1 MTTKTRAAVLWEPGA
16 PWQIEEVELD
26 APNRGEVKVELAASG
41 LCHSDE
47 HVRDGSVP
55 VSFYPFIGGHE
66 GAGVVTE
73 IGPGVTSVQV
83 GDHVVLGFIPA
94 CGRCPS
100 CANGRSSICDL
111 GEYLL
116 GGYQV
121 SDGTARHHVRGQD
134 AGIQC
139 LLGTF
144 SPFTVV
150 NEASCVKITD
160 DIPLDKAALVGCG
173 VTTGWGS
180 SVYAAGVS
188 AGETVVVMGMG
199 GVGCGAVQGAALAG
213 ARHVVLIDPSKV
225 KRDQASVFGAT
236 HAVATVE
243 EAQALVNDLTWGAMA
258 DKVLITV
265 GVASGK
271 LIAQAMSLTGK
282 GGICVNVSVGDVTSM
297 DVSLSLFD
305 LTAMRKT
312 LTGSWFGNA
321 NIRFD
326 IPHLLRLY
334 KEGQV
339 KLDEMVTRT
348 YTLDQV
354 NDGYEAMRKAEN
366 VKGLI
371 VY

>member
-1 MTTKTRAAVLWEPGA
+1 MTTKSRAAVLWEPGA
-16 PWQIEEVELD
+16 PWQIEELELD
-26 APNRGEVKVELAASG
+26 PPKYGEVAVELAASG

-55 VSFYPFIGGHE
+55 VGFYPFIGGHE

-73 IGPGVTSVQV
+73 VGPGVTTLKP

-94 CGRCPS
+94 CGRCRP
-100 CANGRSSICDL
+100 CANGQSSICDL
-111 GEYLL
+111 GAHLL
-116 GGYQV
+116 EGYQL
-121 SDGTARHHVRGQD
+121 SDGTARHHVRGKD

-144 SPFTVV
+144 APITVV

-160 DIPLDKAALVGCG
+160 DVPLDKASLVGCG

-180 SVYAAGVS
+180 SVYAAEVS
-188 AGETVVVMGMG
+188 AGETVVVLGMG

-213 ARHVVLIDPSKV
+213 ARHVVLVDPSPV
-225 KRDQASVFGAT
+225 KREQAKVFGAT

-243 EAQALVNDLTWGAMA
+243 EALPLIQELTWGYMA

-265 GVASGK
+265 GVANGD
-271 LIAQAMSLTGK
+271 LIGQAMSLTAK
-282 GGICVNVSVGDVTSM
+282 GGICVNVSVGDLQDTDVT
-297 DVSLSLFD
+297 LSLFD

-312 LTGSWFGNA
+312 LKGAWFGNA

-334 KEGQV
+334 MEGHL
-339 KLDEMVTRT
+339 KLDEMITRT
-348 YTLDQV
+348 YTLDQI
-354 NDGYEAMRKAEN
+354 NEGYEAMRNAEN

-371 VY
+371 IY

>member
-1 MTTKTRAAVLWEPGA
+1 MKTQAAVLWEPGQD
-16 PWQIEEVELD
+16 WQIEELILD
-26 APNRGEVKVELAASG
+26 DPKYGEVKVELVASG

-55 VSFYPFIGGHE
+55 VGLLPFIGGHE
-66 GAGVVTE
+66 GAGVVTQ
-73 IGPGVTSVQV
+73 IGPGVTSLEV
-83 GDHVVLGFIPA
+83 GDHVSLAFIPA
-94 CGRCPS
+94 CGRCRE
-100 CANGRSSICDL
+100 CANGQSSICDL
-111 GEYLL
+111 GAHLL
-116 GGYQV
+116 EGYQV

-144 SPFTVV
+144 APHTVV
-150 NEASCVKITD
+150 NEASCVKITK

-180 SVYAAGVS
+180 SVYAAGVG
-188 AGETVVVMGMG
+188 AGETVVILGMG

-213 ARHVVLIDPSKV
+213 ARHVIVVDPSSF
-225 KRDQASVFGAT
+225 KREQAKIFGAT
-236 HAVATVE
+236 HTAADID
-243 EAQALVNDLTWGAMA
+243 EALALVQDLTWGHLA

-265 GVASGK
+265 DVARGE
-271 LIAQAMSLTGK
+271 LIAHAMSLVAK
-282 GGICVNVSVGDVTSM
+282 GGVCVQVSVGNVADIDTK
-297 DVSLSLFD
+297 LSLFD

-312 LTGSWFGNA
+312 LKGAWFGNA

-334 KEGQV
+334 MEGQL
-339 KLDEMVTRT
+339 KLDEMITRE

-354 NDGYEAMRKAEN
+354 NDGYEAMRRAEN
-366 VKGLI
+366 VRGLI
-371 VY
+371 RY